1 MLLSVPYRPGDVV
14 SIKISTGEE
23 VIGKYEG
30 DEKDGMKISKPLVL
44 AAGPG
49 GNIAL
54 APYMFTADSSAVIFK
69 PQHVICVSPSMKQA
83 QDQYFQATTGIQTV
97 PAGSIQ
103 GV

>member
-14 SIKISTGEE
+14 TIKISTGEE

-30 DEKDGMKISKPLVL
+30 DEKDGMKVARPLVL
-44 AAGPG
+44 AAGPN

-69 PQHVICVSPSMKQA
+69 AQHVICVAPSIKQA
-83 QDQYFQATTGIQTV
+83 QDQYIQATTGIQTV
-97 PAGSIQ
+97 SAGALQ